1 VLLSDGPAS
10 AYILDVKGERQ
21 VFTTQYRAGATA
33 EDISEMETIIE
44 SINIDS

>member
-21 VFTTQYRAGATA
+21 VFTTQYRVGATA
-33 EDISEMETIIE
+33 ADISEMQTIIE
-44 SINIDS
+44 SIRIDS